1 MFTRLRVVVGLY
13 SAMFLFSVS
22 AYGQATKPAAPE
34 VAALADPA
42 ANALQSYLVAQRAGD
57 LPAIRKIIHLS
68 AADKK
73 EYSEAV
79 LSFQLWS
86 RYFERKAIE
95 KFGKEQG
102 LSIQGHARSYDDQHT
117 LDMKRVRDANVQYN
131 ADRSAATIY
140 LRVELNRP
148 ENLQIDRF
156 EFLDVYQ
163 AIKVGEVWKLD
174 FLKTYKCV
182 DPEQEDT
189 YKSELAAFPR
199 MAKVCSDL
207 SDQIKHGTIKTADE
221 LKGIFDDKW
230 SHVYDD
236 PIRHVLKPGDT
247 MPADAKEVKDP
258 KDAKSDPK

>member
-1 MFTRLRVVVGLY
+1 MFTRLRTVVAVFSALAY
-13 SAMFLFSVS
+13 STLMLPSVS
-22 AYGQATKPAAPE
+22 AESATTKPAAPE
-34 VAALADPA
+34 VASLADPA

-57 LPAIRKIIHLS
+57 LAAIRKIIHLS

-79 LSFQLWS
+79 MNFQLWT

-102 LSIQGHARSYDDQHT
+102 LSIQGHARSFDDQCT
-117 LDMKRVRDANVQYN
+117 LDLKRVRDANVQYN
-131 ADRSAATIY
+131 AERSAATIY

-148 ENLQIDRF
+148 ENLQLDRF

-163 AIKVGEVWKLD
+163 VIKIGETWKLD
-174 FLKTYKCV
+174 FLKTYKCL

-207 SDQIKHGTIKTADE
+207 SDQIKRGTVKTAED
-221 LKGIFDDKW
+221 LKNAYDDKW

-236 PIRHVLKPGDT
+236 PIRHTLKPGET
-247 MPADAKEVKDP
+247 MPADATMP
-258 KDAKSDPK
+258 AK